1 MLIERQIAERRE
13 RASGAIAKIL
23 ERPGGEPYGDYRVK
37 SASGKTYRVAM
48 RGPGLFENYCSC
60 PDFARQYSGDVQAH
74 RSASSAASARH
85 GAALERRGYAR
96 TRASIS
102 LQYGETIDVRL
113 RLPAAP
119 SPALLAVAEEYFD
132 PAGLLRRE
140 HFRGFHRVLEEFRK
154 ADLDAVIYSDVLE
167 YLDREN
173 EISRRAGS
181 GTAASGEASPWI
193 KIH

>member
-1 MLIERQIAERRE
+1 
-13 RASGAIAKIL
+13 
-23 ERPGGEPYGDYRVK
+23 
-37 SASGKTYRVAM
+37 M

-60 PDFARQYSGDVQAH
+60 PDFAVNTLGTCKHVEALLLRL
-74 RSASSAASARH
+74 RKRH
-85 GAALERRGYAR
+85 GHTLENKAYAR
-96 TRASIS
+96 SRASIS

-119 SPALLAVAEEYFD
+119 PRALRELAEKYFD

-140 HFRGFHRVLEEFRK
+140 HFQGFHLVIEAFRK

-173 EISRRAGS
+173 ELAEGF
-181 GTAASGEASPWI
+181 GLED
-193 KIH
+193 